1 MSQGGVP
8 TIEDLTATIRSIPDF
23 PKPGIL
29 FRDITPLLADGAA
42 FRAAV
47 DAMVAPFE
55 RIDHVVCI
63 ESRGFIFGAPMA
75 YSLRAGL
82 VPVRKVG
89 RLPGDTLQEEY
100 ELEYGVNTV
109 EIHSDAVKPGQR
121 VIIVDDLLAT
131 GGTIRA
137 AVNLVDRL
145 DAELVGISV
154 LVELSDLKGR
164 EKLAGQNVQSLI
176 VY

>member
-1 MSQGGVP
+1 MISIEEAFSIVDKTLAGRRLASELLPTHTARGRVLASDALSRLDLPPFNKSAMDGYAVMADDERDTYTVLEIIPAGSVP
-8 TIEDLTATIRSIPDF
+8 AKPLVPGTAAKVMT
-23 PKPGIL
+23 
-29 FRDITPLLADGAA
+29 
-42 FRAAV
+42 
-47 DAMVAPFE
+47 
-55 RIDHVVCI
+55 
-63 ESRGFIFGAPMA
+63 GAP
-75 YSLRAGL
+75 
-82 VPVRKVG
+82 VPEG
-89 RLPGDTLQEEY
+89 SG
-100 ELEYGVNTV
+100 
-109 EIHSDAVKPGQR
+109 R

-154 LVELSDLKGR
+154 LVELSNLKGR